1 MNSRFKQ
8 IRKEAKLSQIDFA
21 KRLDVSQ
28 NYIYL
33 LEAGK
38 NPVTDKMVKEVCRE
52 FHVDENWLRT
62 GEGDMYAPATR
73 EIEIAEITAS
83 LLRMNADS
91 ERYKFIT
98 SLNDVL
104 IKMNEE
110 QMKVLLDSLKK
121 IYSDVFE

>member
-1 MNSRFKQ
+1 MKDRVKQ
-8 IRKEAKLSQIDFA
+8 VRKEAKLSQESFGAELNLTATYVYMIESG
-21 KRLDVSQ
+21 KRNLSDRT
-28 NYIYL
+28 I
-33 LEAGK
+33 K
-38 NPVTDKMVKEVCRE
+38 DICRV
-52 FHVDENWLRT
+52 FHINENWLRT

-110 QMKVLLDSLKK
+110 QMKELLDSLKK